1 MAAHMHKLPVFL
13 AAVAL
18 AVPAVSPA
26 ATPALIPMPV
36 SMEMRPGAFRLHSG
50 VVIVTPPGDP
60 AARQAAAYLAAAIAA
75 PTGWQWKISES
86 ARSSG
91 RRNAIV
97 LALTA
102 QSPAPLHPEGYT
114 LDVSPRGV
122 LIQAAT
128 PAGLSYGV
136 QTLLQLLPP
145 EIESPARRDA
155 AWSVPCIHIADYPR
169 YPWRGLMLDVSRHFF
184 TKEFVERYIDRMA
197 RYKMNVFHWHLTDDN
212 GWRIEIKGLPQL
224 TQVGAWRVPRLAR
237 WGAREAPREGE
248 APTEGGFYTQDD
260 IREVVAYARRR
271 FVTVVPE
278 IEMPGH
284 SLAALAAY
292 PEISC
297 TGGPFQVNPGSNFY
311 KKVDNALCPGNEK
324 TFEFI
329 DKVLTEVAALFPSE
343 YVHIGGDEC
352 FKGFWKDCQK
362 CQRRMADEHLASV
375 EELQSYLVRRAEKI
389 LQSKGKKL
397 IGWDEILEGGLAPN
411 AAVMS
416 WRGMDG
422 GIAAAKANH
431 QVVMTPTNF
440 AYLDYYQG
448 DPSLEPST
456 FARLLL
462 STSYRFEPTPE
473 AVDPKYIL
481 GGQGNLWTESV
492 PTPRHAEYMTW
503 PRAFALAEVF
513 WSPKAARNWDDF
525 SARVESQFERLDAAQ
540 VNYAR
545 TMYDVALAQVP
556 DAAGKPTVRMTTE
569 LSGCDIYY
577 TFDGT
582 NPDQFTAKYSGDPVP
597 VPADASVVKAIAWRG
612 GHPSGRMLT
621 LTVKR

>member
-1 MAAHMHKLPVFL
+1 MAAHMKMIVVCLTALIL
-13 AAVAL
+13 A
-18 AVPAVSPA
+18 PAAAPA
-26 ATPALIPMPV
+26 ATPALIPQPV
-36 SMEMRPGAFRLHSG
+36 SLRMQSGAFRLHSG
-50 VVIVTPPGDP
+50 IAIVVPPGVP
-60 AARQAAAYLAAAIAA
+60 EARQAAAYLANALAA
-75 PTGWQWKISES
+75 PTGWQLKVSES
-86 ARSSG
+86 ARSSA

-97 LALTA
+97 LALSA
-102 QSPAPLHPEGYT
+102 QSTAPAHPEGYELAVT
-114 LDVSPRGV
+114 TRGV
-122 LIQAAT
+122 RIQSPT
-128 PAGLSYGV
+128 PAGLFYGV

-145 EIESPARRDA
+145 EIESQTRRDA
-155 AWSVPCIHIADYPR
+155 AFAMPCVHIVDYPR
-169 YPWRGLMLDVSRHFF
+169 FAWRGLMLDVSRHFF
-184 TKEFVERYIDRMA
+184 TKEFVEQYIDRMA

-237 WGAREAPREGE
+237 WGTREPPREGE
-248 APTEGGFYTQDD
+248 AATEGGFYTQDD
-260 IREVVAYARRR
+260 IREVVAYARQR

-292 PEISC
+292 PELSC

-311 KKVDNALCPGNEK
+311 EKVDNAFCPGNEK

-329 DKVLTEVAALFPSE
+329 DKVFSEVAPLFPSE

-352 FKGFWKDCQK
+352 FKGFWKTCTK
-362 CQRRMADEHLASV
+362 CQRRMADEHLANV

-389 LQSKGKKL
+389 LESKGKKL

-422 GIAAAKANH
+422 GIAAAKMNR

-440 AYLDYYQG
+440 VYLDYYQG

-456 FARLLL
+456 FGRLLL
-462 STSYRFEPTPE
+462 STCYRFEPTPDG
-473 AVDPKYIL
+473 VDPKYIL

-492 PTPRHAEYMTW
+492 PNPRHAEYMTW
-503 PRAFALAEVF
+503 PRAFALAEVL
-513 WSPKAARNWDDF
+513 WSPKASRNWDDF
-525 SARVESQFERLDAAQ
+525 ATRVETQFQRLDAAQ

-545 TMYDVALAQVP
+545 TIYDVALTPVR
-556 DAAGKPTVRMTTE
+556 DAAGRAAVRMTTE

-582 NPDQFTAKYSGDPVP
+582 NPDQFMPKYSGEPVP
-597 VPADASVVKAIAWRG
+597 IPGDASVVKAIAYRA
-612 GHPSGRMLT
+612 GHPSGRVLS